1 MKARLRDLSVNYEN
15 GNAIASFELESL
27 PEIIEK
33 YRGKELEIKISQ
45 YFRRRSLN
53 ANAYYWVLCNQLAGA
68 RGMTNTEMHNFLLA
82 EYGKFDGLEIAMRPD
97 IDWMK
102 LNDIHLRPT
111 KRKEGSYDVYQVIK
125 GSHEYDTEEMSK
137 LIDGVIREANG
148 EGIETITPQEKEWMM
163 QKYDKAWKRK
173 QVSQSED
180 DV

>member
-45 YFRRRSLN
+45 YFRRKSLN
-53 ANAYYWVLCNQLAGA
+53 ANSYYWVLCNQLAGA

-111 KRKEGSYDVYQVIK
+111 KQKEGSYDVYQVIK
-125 GSHEYDTEEMSK
+125 GSTNMTPKRCRNSSMVLSVRLTAK
-137 LIDGVIREANG
+137 GSRPSLRRKKNG
-148 EGIETITPQEKEWMM
+148 
-163 QKYDKAWKRK
+163 
-173 QVSQSED
+173 
-180 DV
+180 